1 MSPADHLRRIFLR
14 WSQLGLLGVLLLP
27 FAVACVLGFV
37 WLFERGWLLVFVA
50 ATVVL
55 ILLARG
61 ARLLA
66 RWQRRRVPA
75 STDADT
81 PPEAAATGKPTAMA
95 TGRRGSA
102 RPPPDPEWSEA
113 DTEAWRRACA
123 RAEARLQTPR
133 PWEDMPAE
141 ALAVIESVAADLSGG
156 RRGALD
162 FTLPEALLLIDR
174 VALRYRAFLRR
185 NVPFSDQLPVRGIWW
200 AWQQRQRAQAAWDS
214 GYLVWRGVRLMVNP
228 AVGVLREIERIAAAG
243 LQARLTDQMQRDAQL
258 ALLEEVAIAAV
269 DLYSGR
275 LRFSDAE
282 LLELDLDS
290 TGRDRAMLARSDEPL
305 RVLVVGQISAGKSTL
320 INALLRR
327 NAAETDAAPTTD
339 RATVHAAEI
348 DGTPVHLID
357 TPGIDGG
364 AAGNAALLAEMR
376 DADLLLWV
384 VRANRS
390 GRDADARLM
399 AAFRDA
405 CAGEPQRRAPGV
417 VAVASAAELV
427 LPGWPY
433 PENRLPEEAADRLGR
448 AMAVIGADMGVVP
461 VPVRAEPPEWN
472 LEAVEAALAAALPEA
487 LMVQRNRRRREGA
500 RGGMRLMENLR
511 RAGRGARAGAS
522 MLTRGIRRRGGE

>member
-14 WSQLGLLGVLLLP
+14 WSQLGLVGVLLLP
-27 FAVACVLGFV
+27 FAVATALGFV
-37 WLFERGWLLVFVA
+37 WLFERGWLLIFVA
-50 ATVVL
+50 ATLVL
-55 ILLARG
+55 IVLARG
-61 ARLLA
+61 ARLVA
-66 RWQRRRVPA
+66 RWRVRRA
-75 STDADT
+75 SDGPDAQAAGKSA
-81 PPEAAATGKPTAMA
+81 EADAPTEVAKP
-95 TGRRGSA
+95 RRGSA

-123 RAEARLQTPR
+123 RAEKRLQTPR
-133 PWEDMPAE
+133 SWEEMPAE
-141 ALAVIESVAADLSGG
+141 ALAVIESVAAELSGG
-156 RRGALD
+156 KRGALD

-185 NVPFSDQLPVRGIWW
+185 NVPFSDQLPVRGMWW

-290 TGRDRAMLARSDEPL
+290 TGRDRAMLARPDEPL

-339 RATVHAAEI
+339 AATVHAAEI
-348 DGTPVHLID
+348 DEAPVHLID
-357 TPGIDGG
+357 TPGIDGS
-364 AAGNAALLAEMR
+364 AAGSEALLAEML

-390 GRDADARLM
+390 ARDADARLM
-399 AAFRDA
+399 TAFRDA
-405 CAGEPQRRAPGV
+405 CARAPQRRAPRV
-417 VAVASAAELV
+417 VAVAGAADLV

-433 PENRLPEEAADRLGR
+433 PENRLPGEAADRLGR
-448 AMAVIGADMGVVP
+448 AMAVIGDDMGVVP

-472 LEAVEAALAAALPEA
+472 IAAVEAALKAALPEA
-487 LMVQRNRRRREGA
+487 LMVQRNRRRLEGA
-500 RGGMRLMENLR
+500 QGGMRLMENLR
-511 RAGRGARAGAS
+511 RAGRGARVGVS
-522 MLTRGIRRRGGE
+522 MLRRGVRWRGGE